1 MLPRLSLWSGAR
13 HGGGEGY
20 QQVKATNLASGRAR
34 TAIAAAIAAAYL
46 GIALLHG
53 GYATTTIAWGVIGV
67 WAVVSAGLVLRLWRV
82 ADVPRAGLIA
92 AGCLAGLAVLS
103 IFSLAWADDQGRA
116 FAASLLPALYAGLLA
131 LVLLA
136 LRSIAARTWL
146 VGLACGATAVGVIG
160 LASRLAPGV
169 LDAPSLGHSLGA
181 GRLSYPIGYWNGLA
195 SCMAAGLVLGVWL
208 GSQGGSRLVRA
219 VSVGLLPLGG
229 LAMFFTSSR
238 GGVVATVIG
247 ITVLVG
253 LGPNRARLAI
263 GATLGALAT
272 VGLCLLARG
281 RYDLIHD
288 LRTAAHETQG
298 VEVAAVAVCLCAAV
312 ALVRWWVDGWL
323 DGLRVPRR
331 VRTGVLAA
339 LVVTTLVV
347 IATADPGARLREFV
361 HDSPSGTAIPG
372 QRDLLGAS
380 GSGRAQF
387 WSVALDA
394 FGSHP
399 LGGVGAGNYELY
411 WNAHPKATIV
421 TGNAHSFFLEELA
434 DLGPL
439 GLALALG
446 PFVAAIVAARRRW
459 SRPDVAPALALL
471 ATASIGALIDWTW
484 LIPVAF
490 LAVLVAIGV
499 LAGGARGPDG
509 DASSAPRRDRFGLS
523 VATILFAWVIVWV
536 AGVVLLGSWHLGDS
550 RDAVARGDLSA
561 AASDARAAGSIEPF
575 SPEPPIQLALVYGL
589 AGENGKARAAAG
601 DAIDL
606 APGDWRGWEI
616 ASEIDVRRGATLA
629 AVKERARATELAP
642 VPLPQGILPS
652 EG

>member
-1 MLPRLSLWSGAR
+1 VLPRLSIWSGAR

-20 QQVKATNLASGRAR
+20 QQVTATIPASGRAR
-34 TAIAAAIAAAYL
+34 TAIAAAIAAAYV

-67 WAVVSAGLVLRLWRV
+67 WAVVSAGLVLRLWRF

-92 AGCLAGLAVLS
+92 ASSFAGLAVLS
-103 IFSLAWADDQGRA
+103 VVSLAWADDQGRA
-116 FAASLLPALYAGLLA
+116 FVASLLPGLYAGILA
-131 LVLLA
+131 LVLLTV
-136 LRSIAARTWL
+136 RSVATRTWL

-169 LDAPSLGHSLGA
+169 IDAPSLAHSLGA

-195 SCMAAGLVLGVWL
+195 SCLAAGLVLLVWL
-208 GSQGGSRLVRA
+208 GSQGGSRLVRS

-247 ITVLVG
+247 IAVLVG
-253 LGPNRARLAI
+253 LGPNRARLSI

-288 LRTAAHETQG
+288 LRGAAHETQG
-298 VEVAAVAVCLCAAV
+298 LEVAAIALCLCGAV
-312 ALVRWWVDGWL
+312 ALIRWWLDGWL
-323 DGLRVPRR
+323 GGLRVPRR
-331 VRTGVLAA
+331 VRAGVLVA
-339 LVVTTLVV
+339 LLATGLVV
-347 IATADPGARLREFV
+347 IAAADPGARFREFEN
-361 HDSPSGTAIPG
+361 DSPAGTAIPG
-372 QRDLLGAS
+372 QRDLVGAS
-380 GSGRAQF
+380 GTGRAQF

-411 WNAHPKATIV
+411 WNAHPKAAIV

-446 PFVAAIVAARRRW
+446 PFVAAIAAARRRW
-459 SRPDVAPALALL
+459 SLPDVAPALALL
-471 ATASIGALIDWTW
+471 ATASLGALIDWTW
-484 LIPVAF
+484 RIPAAF
-490 LAVLVAIGV
+490 LAVLVAIGL
-499 LAGGARGPDG
+499 LAGGARAPDR
-509 DASSAPRRDRFGLS
+509 DASSAPRRDRFGVS
-523 VATILFAWVIVWV
+523 VAAILFAWVIVWV
-536 AGVVLLGSWHLGDS
+536 AGVVVLSSWHLAES
-550 RDAVARGDLSA
+550 REAVARGDLSA

-575 SPEPPIQLALVYGL
+575 SPEPPIQLALVYAL
-589 AGENGKARAAAG
+589 AGENGRARAAAG

-606 APGDWRGWEI
+606 AAGDWRGWQI
-616 ASEIDVRRGATLA
+616 ASEIDLRRGAALA

-642 VPLPQGILPS
+642 VPLPPGILPS